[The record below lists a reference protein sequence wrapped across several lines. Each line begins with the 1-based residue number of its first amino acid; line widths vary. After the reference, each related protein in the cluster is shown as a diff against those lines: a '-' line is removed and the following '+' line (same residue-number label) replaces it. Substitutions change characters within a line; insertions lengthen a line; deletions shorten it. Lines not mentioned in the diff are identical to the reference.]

1 MKLQIIGSGG
11 MWYKE
16 NSASYLIDDH
26 ILIDMPNGSC
36 KNLYN

>member
-11 MWYKE
+11 MWHKE

-26 ILIDMPNGSC
+26 ILRQ
-36 KNLYN
+36 LYPEP